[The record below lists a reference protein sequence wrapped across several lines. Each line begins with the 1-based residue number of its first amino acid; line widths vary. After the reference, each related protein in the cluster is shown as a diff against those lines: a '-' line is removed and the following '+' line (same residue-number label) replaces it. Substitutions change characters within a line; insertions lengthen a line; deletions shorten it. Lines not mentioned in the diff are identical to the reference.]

1 MINDLFERDVQEW
14 MRDDSVRMEALD
26 FRMNILYPS
35 MKTTHESESIS
46 IDPVIMES
54 LITKSRRIED
64 TIGLLYTAIAFDD
77 SHTGFPVTDSVAK
90 KVLSY
95 LYGVWK
101 GHTPCW
107 VQDCLRLGSYV
118 PVIDNVE
125 RVVKSINDT
134 QVFVYLRSV
143 RHPLRYQ

>member
-1 MINDLFERDVQEW
+1 MLDNLIEQDVQDW

-35 MKTTHESESIS
+35 MKTIHESEFTS

-64 TIGLLYTAIAFDD
+64 TIGLLYTAISFDD
-77 SHTGFPVTDSVAK
+77 SHTGFPVTDSVAQ
-90 KVLSY
+90 KVLSH

-125 RVVKSINDT
+125 RVTKSINDT